1 MTELKKSDFE
11 KKTIVDFKKDLI
23 NKRKQHGSL
32 IPLLQSAQDSYGY
45 IPEKTVYYISELV
58 GIPSAEIYGVITF
71 YSQFRLKPL
80 GKHVIRIC
88 EGTACHVNG
97 AKNILKS
104 LQNELGISIDETSD
118 DGLFTLL
125 SVACLGCCSI
135 SPVIMID
142 SKIYGKLTPDMTKK
156 IIKEYKKPEKQNVS

>member
-11 KKTIVDFKKDLI
+11 KKTIADF
-23 NKRKQHGSL
+23 
-32 IPLLQSAQDSYGY
+32 SYGY
-45 IPEKTVYYISELV
+45 IPEKAIYYISELV
-58 GIPSAEIYGVITF
+58 DIPSAEIYGVITF

-97 AKNILKS
+97 AKTILRA
-104 LQNELGISIDETSD
+104 LQNELGISIEETSD
-118 DGLFTLL
+118 DGFFSLL

-142 SKIYGKLTPDMTKK
+142 EKVYGKLTPNMIKK
-156 IIKEYKKPEKQNVS
+156 IIKEYKKA

>member
-11 KKTIVDFKKDLI
+11 KKTIADFKKDLI

-45 IPEKTVYYISELV
+45 IPEKAIYYISELV
-58 GIPSAEIYGVITF
+58 DIPSAEIYGVITF

-97 AKNILKS
+97 AKTILRA
-104 LQNELGISIDETSD
+104 LQNELGISIEETSD
-118 DGLFTLL
+118 DGFFSLL

-142 SKIYGKLTPDMTKK
+142 EKVYGKLTPNMIKK
-156 IIKEYKKPEKQNVS
+156 IIKEYKKA